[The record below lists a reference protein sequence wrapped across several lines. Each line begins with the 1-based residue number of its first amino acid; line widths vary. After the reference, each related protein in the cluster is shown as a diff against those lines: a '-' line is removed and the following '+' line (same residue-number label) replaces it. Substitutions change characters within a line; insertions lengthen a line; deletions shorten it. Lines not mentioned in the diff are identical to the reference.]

1 MKRPFALAALATAL
15 QLSSCATI
23 FSGTRDEVE
32 IRTSDPDAELVIDG
46 KSHGCGTQTIELE
59 RDKDHIIEVIPT
71 KGDSR
76 RVNLNPKFNILII
89 FNAIIPGGAVASF
102 IDWMTGSAFDLEP
115 DCVEFDFTQPDGSQ
129 YKDQQ

>member
-59 RDKDHIIEVIPT
+59 R
-71 KGDSR
+71 KG
-76 RVNLNPKFNILII
+76 
-89 FNAIIPGGAVASF
+89 
-102 IDWMTGSAFDLEP
+102 
-115 DCVEFDFTQPDGSQ
+115 
-129 YKDQQ
+129 